1 MTQGA
6 MPNLPWSMS
15 QIDALPASFL
25 ILLIGI
31 GATLLLFWRLGDGSL
46 ATWDEAIYGRVAR
59 EMVWSGDWLTPRWNS
74 EAWFEKPPL
83 MMWITAAFFQLFG
96 ISEFWTRVASASCGV
111 GTIII
116 TYLLAS
122 NLYGSAVG
130 AISVAVLATSE
141 HFIWSARVGMLD
153 TPLTLLTMLALYGY
167 TRFESSDYRRWYVI
181 WIACGA
187 AIMTKSAAALII
199 PVTITLTVVMDR
211 KVLRT
216 IQSAH
221 FWTGAVVAALL
232 AAPWHILMFLKYGQ
246 DFFYEYVTY
255 HILQRATTEAF
266 GHLHTRY
273 FVGQTLYE
281 YFYPWCFLI
290 PAALLFAVAEI
301 LRGQSRSRVLLL
313 EIILVSALYT
323 STTNAIHWYFV
334 PIYPALAIL
343 IAVVMVEAIRSPMG
357 LSFWAVWLS
366 AFLAGPAAPI
376 KFFVLVV
383 PCLALALAK
392 REQTHLLAAGCA
404 LFLIVVGAYEMR
416 PLYSRPVEPAA
427 ILAST
432 AERKD
437 VADRKELLLFPE
449 RLWWSA
455 AIVAFYSDRTIQ
467 QASTVAD
474 LGALLDGGRALPILL
489 PNSEVA
495 DVAQCCALHIQAR
508 AGDLVYGTLRKSVTN
523 ENDSGSNASSPG

>member
-1 MTQGA
+1 
-6 MPNLPWSMS
+6 MS
-15 QIDALPASFL
+15 KINAIPASFL

-31 GATLLLFWRLGDGSL
+31 GATLLLFWRLGEGSL
-46 ATWDEAIYGRVAR
+46 ATWDEAIYGRIAR
-59 EMVWSGDWLTPRWNS
+59 EMVWSGDWLTPRWNY

-153 TPLTLLTMLALYGY
+153 TPLTLLTMVALYGY
-167 TRFESSDYRRWYVI
+167 MRFESSDYRRWYVI

-211 KVLRT
+211 QVLRT
-216 IQSAH
+216 IQSVH
-221 FWTGAVVAALL
+221 FWTGAVVAALV

-255 HILQRATTEAF
+255 HVFQRATTEAF

-281 YFYPWCFLI
+281 NFYPWCFLGSGC
-290 PAALLFAVAEI
+290 ATLCC
-301 LRGQSRSRVLLL
+301 RGDHPRPTRSRVLLL

-323 STTNAIHWYFV
+323 STTDAI
-334 PIYPALAIL
+334 ALVFHAYVSSSRDSDSGRNCRGDPLPHGSVFLGSLAQRFSGGAGGANKIL
-343 IAVVMVEAIRSPMG
+343 CP
-357 LSFWAVWLS
+357 
-366 AFLAGPAAPI
+366 
-376 KFFVLVV
+376 
-383 PCLALALAK
+383 
-392 REQTHLLAAGCA
+392 
-404 LFLIVVGAYEMR
+404 
-416 PLYSRPVEPAA
+416 
-427 ILAST
+427 
-432 AERKD
+432 
-437 VADRKELLLFPE
+437 
-449 RLWWSA
+449 
-455 AIVAFYSDRTIQ
+455 
-467 QASTVAD
+467 
-474 LGALLDGGRALPILL
+474 GRALP
-489 PNSEVA
+489 
-495 DVAQCCALHIQAR
+495 R
-508 AGDLVYGTLRKSVTN
+508 TGAG
-523 ENDSGSNASSPG
+523 